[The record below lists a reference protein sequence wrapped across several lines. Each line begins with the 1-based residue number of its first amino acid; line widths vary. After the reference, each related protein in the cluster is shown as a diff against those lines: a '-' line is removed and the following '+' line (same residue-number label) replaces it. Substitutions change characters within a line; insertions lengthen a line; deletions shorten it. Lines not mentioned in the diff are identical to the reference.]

1 MSEKKAKGASSI
13 LKDALALCAI
23 TLVAAVLLGFVNEL
37 TKDKIAEQNAAA
49 KVAAYRE
56 VFPAAVVIDTEDASA
71 QAKAGASQDILK
83 QACFDGVT
91 IDEVGVSKDASG
103 NVIGYVMNISTKG
116 YGSMI
121 NMSMGYTVSGEITGI
136 SFITLEETPGLG
148 MRADEEEFKGQFTGR
163 TADSL
168 VLTKTGAANDNE
180 IDAISSATI
189 TSTAVT
195 KAVNAGIYFANDL
208 IASGIGGAGNE

>member
-1 MSEKKAKGASSI
+1 MSEKKVSGASSI

-49 KVAAYRE
+49 KVAAYKE
-56 VFPAAVVIDTEDASA
+56 VFPAAAVIDTEDASA
-71 QAKAGASQDILK
+71 IGKAAASADTLK
-83 QACFDGVT
+83 TAGFDGVT
-91 IDEVGVSKDASG
+91 IDEVGISKDASG

-116 YGSMI
+116 YGSTI

-148 MRADEEEFKGQFTGR
+148 MRANEADFKNQFAGK
-163 TADSL
+163 TADLL
-168 VLTKTGAANDNE
+168 VLTKTGAVNENE

-208 IASGIGGAGNE
+208 IASGIGGAR